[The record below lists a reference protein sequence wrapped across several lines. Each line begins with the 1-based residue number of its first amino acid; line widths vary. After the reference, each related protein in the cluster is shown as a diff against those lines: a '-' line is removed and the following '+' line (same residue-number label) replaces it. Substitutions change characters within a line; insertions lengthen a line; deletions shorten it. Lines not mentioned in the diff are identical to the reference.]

1 MRKFGCENSARERER
16 KGEGE
21 RERERERE
29 RFTQPFTHINLN
41 EEWYSPRFSVVV
53 VHSGRGVMIVY

>member
-16 KGEGE
+16 KREG

-53 VHSGRGVMIVY
+53 VHSGRGVMIDY